1 MEPDWLRPQLVPND
15 RRQARGTTT
24 CETYLGLH
32 HGPMSYVHGDTPNH
46 VLPVVRPNASRAWNR
61 PAARVRSE
69 ERGLLKIILGKEVPR
84 DVPSEAEVLIECK
97 GW

>member
-32 HGPMSYVHGDTPNH
+32 HRPMSYVHGDTLITCFLSSDPT
-46 VLPVVRPNASRAWNR
+46 LRAH
-61 PAARVRSE
+61 E
-69 ERGLLKIILGKEVPR
+69 TDLLREFDRKNEGF
-84 DVPSEAEVLIECK
+84 
-97 GW
+97 